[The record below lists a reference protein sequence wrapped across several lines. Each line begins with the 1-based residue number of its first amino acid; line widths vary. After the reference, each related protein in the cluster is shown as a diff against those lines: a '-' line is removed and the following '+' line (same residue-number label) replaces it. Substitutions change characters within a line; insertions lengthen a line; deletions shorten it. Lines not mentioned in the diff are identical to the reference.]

1 MFVGRP
7 DIGPYPNWVV
17 QWLFTGDWRLREQAF
32 GHADLS
38 GAWPAHYRESN
49 PDKRFLRND
58 TVNGTALGRVLSAT
72 DRPTMFGSSWTYDY
86 TNPSDRVIVVGTIGS
101 SPWSFDQS
109 HCPEN
114 FSPLYALTGDF
125 FYLEQLWFWASWTQ
139 LDSNGAA
146 SSYNYGRG
154 PTGAEGGL
162 SSQLR
167 GMAWTLRTRVHAVYM
182 SPDDS
187 MEKQYFTQ
195 LTIDAIAVEDGA
207 RNFTASPY
215 YGTPCWNWG
224 LLRKASDNFGSA
236 SKTLP
241 ALNQWSA
248 GSSVFV
254 QAGYGINDTTVGAAL
269 SFFEQNFMMLA
280 MGRARE
286 LGFENDLIAKYLGQ
300 FYIGLLTNTNVNRR
314 IIANGRVPTIRKSDN
329 EYFQTYEDL
338 MNGYSADWQ
347 QMTTI
352 QTMDDS
358 NHGYAYIALAASSM
372 VGRMSD
378 QGQQAW
384 QWMAD
389 NVLIG
394 AVLDANP
401 KWAVIPRT
409 EDAIPNQPLSAQ
421 PYSLPPPGTNNPST
435 NTPNNGPGNVSTSSS
450 IVQSSLALTSLV
462 LVLAL

>member
-1 MFVGRP
+1 MTVLGRP
-7 DIGPYPNWVV
+7 DIGPYTNWVV
-17 QWLFTGDWRLREQAF
+17 SWLFTGDWRLREQAF
-32 GHADLS
+32 GQADLAP
-38 GAWPAHYRESN
+38 AWSAQYRESSV
-49 PDKRFLRND
+49 DKRFLRND
-58 TVNGTALGRVLSAT
+58 TVNGTALGRVVSAT
-72 DRPTMFGSSWTYDY
+72 DRPTIFGGSWTYLY
-86 TNPSDRVIVVGTIGS
+86 TKPADRAVVVGNIS
-101 SPWSFDQS
+101 NSPWIFDQS

-125 FYLEQLWFWASWTQ
+125 FYLEQLWFWASFTQ
-139 LDSNGAA
+139 INSNGAA
-146 SSYNYGRG
+146 TIYSYGRG

-162 SSQLR
+162 ASQLR

-195 LTIDAIAVEDGA
+195 LTIDAIAIEDGA

-224 LLRKASDNFGSA
+224 LLRKAPDNFGSA

-241 ALNQWSA
+241 ALNQWSPGQA
-248 GSSVFV
+248 AFV
-254 QAGYGINDTTVGAAL
+254 QAGYGVNDTTVASAV

-286 LGFENDLIAKYLGQ
+286 LGFDNDLIVKHLGQ
-300 FYIGLLTNTNVNRR
+300 FYIGLLTNNNINR
-314 IIANGRVPTIRKSDN
+314 IIVSNGRLPTIRKSDN

-338 MNGYSADWQ
+338 MNGYNTDWQ
-347 QMTTI
+347 QMTAFISLTD
-352 QTMDDS
+352 T
-358 NHGYAYIALAASSM
+358 NHGYVYIALAASSM
-372 VGRMSD
+372 VGRLSD

-389 NVLIG
+389 NVLNST
-394 AVLDANP
+394 LLNSNP

-421 PYSLPPPGTNNPST
+421 PYSLPPPGNPST

-450 IVQSSLALTSLV
+450 IVQSSFALIPLV